1 MYPAVVSNIA
11 APTRDDAERAALAL
25 ARMDA
30 AQVLLFGSV
39 AYGTATPS
47 SDIDLVAVFDDL
59 GDYSGRH
66 RLQYAAQRVA
76 REASGRPTDVFVTDR
91 PEWRKRTRMRA
102 SFEAGIHLGAVALVD
117 RPPNQ
122 EIDWDKD
129 TPMPTTDADEAH
141 QDLCAVEDALLKA
154 FNALHPRHDEL
165 DALLYGQ
172 ANRWD
177 LSRFRRMIEIC
188 EDSHAAVETAL
199 KAYTRGVLGQ
209 YPERGTHGHH
219 IEHLIQRLPQA
230 DRQRFHSA
238 ISPLD
243 PKDISPWRVVG
254 TYTGAESSTA
264 SLSRVTPE
272 FAYRMVEA
280 ARRCSL
286 IAAEEVAGVQ
296 GITDVSETIVA
307 DATDPRRL
315 GLIQSLRRDPDF
327 AVGTYARRSLAPPPT
342 ALPEPAPPPTYTQ
355 GQSRLTYPAPPEN
368 PAVSEAGQMFEPG
381 GSRAEGRHGQH

>member
-1 MYPAVVSNIA
+1 MSSVT
-11 APTRDDAERAALAL
+11 APTRGDAERAAKAL

-39 AYGTATPS
+39 ADGTATPS

-59 GDYSGRH
+59 GDYSRRD
-66 RLQYAAQRVA
+66 RLKYAAQTVA

-91 PEWRKRTRMRA
+91 PEWRKRTRMRT
-102 SFEAGIHLGAVALVD
+102 SFEAGIHRGAVALVD

-154 FNALHPRHDEL
+154 FNELHPSYDER

-172 ANRWD
+172 ADRWD
-177 LSRFRRMIEIC
+177 LSRFRRMIELC

-219 IEHLIQRLPQA
+219 IQHLIQCLPQT

-243 PKDISPWRVVG
+243 PEDISPWRVVG
-254 TYTGAESSTA
+254 TYTGAKSSAA
-264 SLSRVTPE
+264 SLSKVTPE
-272 FAYRMVEA
+272 FAHHMVEA

-296 GITDVSETIVA
+296 GITDVSETIVVN
-307 DATDPRRL
+307 ATDPRRL

-327 AVGTYARRSLAPPPT
+327 AVGTYARRDLTPPPT
-342 ALPEPAPPPTYTQ
+342 ALPQPAPPPTDTQ
-355 GQSRLTYPAPPEN
+355 GQTRLAFPAPTAN
-368 PAVSEAGQMFEPG
+368 PAVRSRRPPAG
-381 GSRAEGRHGQH
+381 GSRAEGRQGQH

>member
-1 MYPAVVSNIA
+1 MSNIA
-11 APTRDDAERAALAL
+11 APSRGDAERAAQAL

-39 AYGTATPS
+39 AEGTATLS

-59 GDYSGRH
+59 GDYSRRD
-66 RLQYAAQRVA
+66 RLKYEAQKVA

-91 PEWRKRTRMRA
+91 PEWRKRTRMRT
-102 SFEAGIHLGAVALVD
+102 SFEAGVHRGAVALVD

-154 FNALHPRHDEL
+154 FNKLHPSFDEL

-172 ANRWD
+172 ADRWD
-177 LSRFRRMIEIC
+177 LSRFRRMIELC

-199 KAYTRGVLGQ
+199 KSYTRGVLGQ
-209 YPERGTHGHH
+209 YPERGTQGHH
-219 IEHLIQRLPQA
+219 IQHLIQCLPQT

-243 PKDISPWRVVG
+243 PEDISPWRVVG
-254 TYTGAESSTA
+254 TYTGAESSAA
-264 SLSRVTPE
+264 SLSKVTPE

-296 GITDVSETIVA
+296 GITDVSESIVA
-307 DATDPRRL
+307 ASDPRRL

-327 AVGTYARRSLAPPPT
+327 TVGTYARRSLAPPPT
-342 ALPEPAPPPTYTQ
+342 ALPEPAPPPTDTQ
-355 GQSRLTYPAPPEN
+355 GQLRPAYPAPPH
-368 PAVSEAGQMFEPG
+368 PRTRRSALQKAPEP
-381 GSRAEGRHGQH
+381 SPVI